1 MVIPRRILLVDDHFV
16 ARGGVQALLEQ
27 SGHKIVAT
35 ASNGL
40 EALEKLA
47 EHRVDLIVADLEMPK
62 MNGHELIKIVTKK
75 FPRARLIVL
84 SSHDENESVAAAL
97 QDGAKGY
104 ILKSGAAEELIEAVE
119 AVSLGHRYLGKPMG
133 RNGLDFYD
141 EIDLN
146 TQGLDQLT
154 ARERQVIQLVA
165 EGRTSDEIGLIL
177 DISRRTVEKH
187 RNNVMGKMGFRN
199 ISELIRFAL
208 KNRLIS
214 EN

>member
-16 ARGGVQALLEQ
+16 ARGGVQAILE
-27 SGHKIVAT
+27 SAGHTIVAA

-40 EALEKLA
+40 EALDKLSQ
-47 EHRVDLIVADLEMPK
+47 HRIDLIVADLAMPK
-62 MNGHELIKIVTKK
+62 MNGHELIRIVTKK
-75 FPRARLIVL
+75 FPRAKMIVL
-84 SSHDENESVAAAL
+84 SSHDDDKSVAAAL

-104 ILKSGAAEELIEAVE
+104 ILKAGLAEELMQAVE
-119 AVSLGHRYLGKPMG
+119 SVSLGGRFLGRPMAL
-133 RNGLDFYD
+133 NGFAFYENINLETD
-141 EIDLN
+141 
-146 TQGLDQLT
+146 GLDQLT

-187 RNNVMGKMGFRN
+187 RNNVMGKMGFGN
-199 ISELIRFAL
+199 VSELIRFAL

-214 EN
+214 DE